1 MNKNKETTLDVT
13 GMSCPSCVRH
23 VNEALGHLPG
33 VAKVEVRLD
42 DGKVVVQ
49 HEPDK
54 APIDNLIAALR
65 QAGYESSLGA
75 AA

>member
-1 MNKNKETTLDVT
+1 MNKNKETILDVT

-23 VNEALGHLPG
+23 VNDALGNLPG
-33 VAKVEVRLD
+33 VARVEVRLD
-42 DGKVVVQ
+42 DGKVIVQ

-54 APIDNLIAALR
+54 APVDHLIAALSE
-65 QAGYESSLGA
+65 AGYESSPSA

>member
-1 MNKNKETTLDVT
+1 MNKNKETILDVT

-33 VAKVEVRLD
+33 VVKVDVRLD
-42 DGKVVVQ
+42 DGRVVVQ
-49 HEPDK
+49 HQPDK

-65 QAGYESSLGA
+65 EAGYESSPSA